1 MDKRTLKEMTEVLDP
16 LGNIVSLVDFTLSL
30 CFKIYKL
37 AQNVK
42 ANKERCQQVAQRVKA
57 LEELVLA
64 IKKRGPRRISATV
77 ENSLRELCTTLTSA
91 KTLMKKYSQS
101 NAFMSFVKSSSHEDK
116 FYMVDKSLTDTF
128 QVLSGALLIEQGD
141 MLHKVYTTV
150 KASRKTRRPIIP
162 TPVSSSTAAMTMNS
176 PTTAMP
182 LPSTMPTMT
191 MNSPTT
197 AMPLP
202 STMPTMA
209 VYGPTPA
216 TPYPSTM
223 PTMTMNS
230 PTPATP
236 YPSTMPT
243 MTMNS
248 PTTAMPLPST
258 MPTMAVYGPT
268 PATPY
273 PSTMPTMTVY
283 SPTTPM
289 PVCSIIST
297 SRSSISLPGPMASI
311 PFSTNMA
318 SNPAINIMGPMTFS
332 PQNATVVT
340 TYGYG
345 SFFS

>member
-1 MDKRTLKEMTEVLDP
+1 MAEVLDP

-91 KTLMKKYSQS
+91 KTLMKKYSQT

-150 KASRKTRRPIIP
+150 KASRKTRRPIIA

-176 PTTAMP
+176 PTTAMS

-191 MNSPTT
+191 M
-197 AMPLP
+197 
-202 STMPTMA
+202 
-209 VYGPTPA
+209 YDPTPA

-223 PTMTMNS
+223 PTMTMYD

-236 YPSTMPT
+236 YPS
-243 MTMNS
+243 
-248 PTTAMPLPST
+248 A
-258 MPTMAVYGPT
+258 
-268 PATPY
+268 
-273 PSTMPTMTVY
+273 MPTMTVY

-311 PFSTNMA
+311 PLSTNMA
-318 SNPAINIMGPMTFS
+318 SNPAVNIMGPMTFS